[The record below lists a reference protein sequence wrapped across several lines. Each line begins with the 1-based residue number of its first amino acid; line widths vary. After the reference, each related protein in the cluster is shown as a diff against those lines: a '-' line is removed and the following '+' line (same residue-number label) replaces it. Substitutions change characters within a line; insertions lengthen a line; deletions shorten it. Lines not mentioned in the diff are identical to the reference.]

1 MLNPA
6 HAGATAEWPSRLG
19 EWAPEQLA
27 ARFPEWKATVGRTQD
42 KKEVR
47 MRLKHYLRPHLSSHG
62 APARARPRAPL
73 ARTRASEPAGRA
85 AQG

>member
-1 MLNPA
+1 VLNPA

-47 MRLKHYLRPHLSSHG
+47 MRLKHYLRPYLSSHG

-73 ARTRASEPAGRA
+73 ALTRASEPAGRA